1 MIYLARLGRIIL
13 IALLIAGAMY
23 ATWLFLRPD
32 PVPMVSRLNNLRTI
46 VCTPSR
52 RLRGCG
58 PEPVCPPEFE
68 LMPLHLP
75 PQSNRIAGPG
85 EALK

>member
-1 MIYLARLGRIIL
+1 MIDFARLGRIIE
-13 IALLIAGAMY
+13 IALLIVGTMY

-32 PVPMVSRLNNLRTI
+32 PVPMLSNLRSI

-68 LMPLHLP
+68 RMPLHLP
-75 PQSNRIAGPG
+75 PQPNPVVGPDWDCLP
-85 EALK
+85 E